1 MPSFKHYASVYLQI
15 KEKELKP
22 GTFYHYRG
30 YIENYFL
37 PVFGD
42 RDISTIKASELR
54 IWVSSLDRSPKTIKH
69 YISVLT
75 GIFQEAI
82 FDEVITRNPVHF
94 VRKPKLAIQVVKPFT
109 RSEMN
114 LILENAKNDNFRL
127 YLFIAFFTGLRSGEI
142 IGLKKE
148 DVDLENRFLH
158 VKRSRGRY
166 GDLTPKTKSG
176 FRLVPILDE
185 LYPVLFNH
193 LLTHEYDYLFVTQ
206 YGEPYSDTG
215 VFRQHHWQPLLKK
228 LGFAYRKLYNTRHT
242 FASLMLSGGHV
253 TPHNLAKIL
262 GHRDSSMVFGVYAR
276 FMNDNKFDID
286 LSLTL

>member
-1 MPSFKHYASVYLQI
+1 MTFKYYASVYLQI

-42 RDISTIKASELR
+42 RDISSIKASELR

-75 GIFQEAI
+75 GIFQEAV
-82 FDEVITRNPVHF
+82 FDEVITKNPVHF
-94 VRKPKLAIQVVKPFT
+94 VRKPKLNFQVVQPFT
-109 RSEMN
+109 RLEMDK
-114 LILENAKNDNFRL
+114 ILENSKNYNFRL
-127 YLFIAFFTGLRSGEI
+127 YLYIAFFTGMRSGEI
-142 IGLKKE
+142 IGLKK
-148 DVDLENRFLH
+148 DDIDLENRFLYI
-158 VKRSRGRY
+158 KRSRGRY

-176 FRLVPILDE
+176 FRVVPILDD
-185 LYPVLFNH
+185 LYPILENH
-193 LLTHEYDYLFVTQ
+193 LINLNQDYLFVTQ
-206 YGEPYSDTG
+206 YGVPYSDTG

-228 LGFAYRKLYNTRHT
+228 LGFPYRKLYNTRHT
-242 FASLMLSGGHV
+242 FASLMLSGGHIS
-253 TPHNLAKIL
+253 PHNLAKIL
-262 GHRDSSMVFGVYAR
+262 GHRDSSMVFSVYAR
-276 FMNDNKFDID
+276 FMHDNNFEID